1 MHVYRSRSDILYP
14 HLLLADLV
22 NTDVSKAASIIL
34 SNASRIS
41 PVVGRILTELT
52 TAMNQLHE
60 DGTGT
65 EADILDILKRF
76 FAHQILLQMKNELPS
91 TAVSEEVTA
100 CAAEGI
106 IPEPL
111 ASTLDDI
118 SKKLAEQLKTVFD
131 IRNIVIDLY
140 FLAEDLELESIPF
153 TECIRAYAELHY
165 CQICVPLPG
174 YAESQPC
181 NNVCRNVMIGC
192 SGFLQQF
199 REALKAMASKA
210 LAKLEVVQMNANGY
224 QQTIDRLGLELQRL
238 ADSVEG
244 QGSNIIAQVCARASS
259 IALVTTWS
267 YHRSSVTGNLVR
279 CH

>member
-1 MHVYRSRSDILYP
+1 MDR
-14 HLLLADLV
+14 
-22 NTDVSKAASIIL
+22 AASIIR
-34 SNASRIS
+34 SNASIS

-52 TAMNQLHE
+52 NAMKQLHE

-91 TAVSEEVTA
+91 TTVSEEVTA
-100 CAAEGI
+100 CAAENVVL
-106 IPEPL
+106 EPL

-118 SKKLAEQLKTVFD
+118 SKKLTEQLKTVFD
-131 IRNIVIDLY
+131 IRNIIIDLY
-140 FLAEDLELESIPF
+140 VLAEDLELESIPF

-181 NNVCRNVMIGC
+181 NNVCRNVIIGC
-192 SGFLQQF
+192 SGFLHQY
-199 REALKAMASKA
+199 REALKAMASEA

-224 QQTIDRLGLELQRL
+224 RQTIDRLGLELQNL
-238 ADSVEG
+238 AGSVAG
-244 QGSNIIAQVCARASS
+244 QGSNIIAQVCTRACS
-259 IALVTTWS
+259 IALVTT
-267 YHRSSVTGNLVR
+267 
-279 CH
+279 

>member
-1 MHVYRSRSDILYP
+1 MS
-14 HLLLADLV
+14 
-22 NTDVSKAASIIL
+22 TDVDKAGSIIF

-41 PVVGRILTELT
+41 PVVGTILRELT
-52 TAMNQLHE
+52 GAMKQLHE
-60 DGTGT
+60 NGTGT

-91 TAVSEEVTA
+91 TTVSEELTA
-100 CAAEGI
+100 CAADNVI
-106 IPEPL
+106 LEPL

-131 IRNIVIDLY
+131 IRNIIIDLY
-140 FLAEDLELESIPF
+140 FLAGDLELESIPF

-165 CQICVPLPG
+165 CQICVPLSG

-192 SGFLQQF
+192 SGFLHQF

-224 QQTIDRLGLELQRL
+224 RQTIERLRLELQNL
-238 ADSVEG
+238 ATSVQG
-244 QGSNIIAQVCARASS
+244 QGSNIIAQVCARACS
-259 IALVTTWS
+259 IALVTTWTC
-267 YHRSSVTGNLVR
+267 HRSSVTGN
-279 CH
+279 